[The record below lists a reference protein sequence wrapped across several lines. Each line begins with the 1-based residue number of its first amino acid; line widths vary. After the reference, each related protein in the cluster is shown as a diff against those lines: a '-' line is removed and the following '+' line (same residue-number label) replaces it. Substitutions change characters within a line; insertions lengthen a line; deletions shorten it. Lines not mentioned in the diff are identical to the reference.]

1 MGVNR
6 VRTFIVAGFLI
17 LFAAIVRTAWLGDDA
32 YITFR
37 TADNIV
43 HGYGPVWNVGERVQ
57 SFTHPLWL
65 AIFTAFYAV
74 TGEPYYT
81 SIVLSLALSMATVA
95 LLIRSVA
102 LTPMAALICIA
113 ALASSK
119 AFVDY
124 STSGLENALSHVL
137 IVMFAW
143 RWWVD
148 DRGET
153 RMLRLS
159 ALAALC
165 MLNRL
170 DLALLVG
177 PAVAVE
183 AWRMGRSAWRPLA
196 IGLLPLVAWEAF
208 SMFYYASP
216 VPNTAYAKLNI
227 ATPLPELALR
237 GLNYLRR
244 TGEGDPVTIPVMVL
258 AAAVGLWSNR
268 RAGWPLVAGVIL
280 TVFYLFRIG
289 GDFMMG
295 RFLTAPFVMSVAIL
309 ARAPWLQERRTGAIT
324 AAALVVLG
332 LAAPWE
338 PAALSGYGYARLD
351 NLLHGRWAATPRDN
365 GSSITRFGITDERR
379 YYYESTGLLKSR
391 PGHPRPDH
399 PNAEDGRTLR
409 AGSSP
414 LALKP
419 PSTQPTSQAASA
431 SLRAGSSPSVVIREG
446 IGFVGYF
453 AGPTV
458 HIVDPYALSDP
469 LLSRLPAIP
478 GSRTGHYRRDIP
490 AGYVESLE
498 SHTNQIAD
506 PDLSAFY
513 ERLRVAVAGPL
524 WSRSRVMTAAA
535 LMAGRYD
542 HHLRAYLR
550 TTSGQGR

>member
-6 VRTFIVAGFLI
+6 VRVLIFAGLLV
-17 LFAAIVRTAWLGDDA
+17 LFAAIVRTAWVGDDA

-65 AIFTAFYAV
+65 AIVTVFFAV

-81 SIVLSLALSMATVA
+81 SIVLSLALSIATVV

-102 LTPMAALICIA
+102 PTPMAALIGIA
-113 ALASSK
+113 ALVSSK

-124 STSGLENALSHVL
+124 STSGLENALSHLL
-137 IVMFAW
+137 IVMFAR
-143 RWWVD
+143 RWWVED
-148 DRGET
+148 SGET
-153 RMLRLS
+153 RLRHLS

-170 DLALLVG
+170 DLVLLVG
-177 PAVAVE
+177 PAVMVD
-183 AWRMGRSAWRPLA
+183 AWRMGRSAWRPMA
-196 IGLLPLVAWEAF
+196 IGLLPLVLWEAF

-227 ATPLPELALR
+227 ATPLGELALR

-244 TGEGDPVTIPVMVL
+244 TAEGDPVTIPVMLL
-258 AAAVGLWSNR
+258 AAAVGVTANR
-268 RAGWPLVAGVIL
+268 RASWPLVAGVVL
-280 TVFYLFRIG
+280 TVLYLFRIG

-309 ARAPWLQERRTGAIT
+309 ARGPWPRERRSGAIT

-351 NLLHGRWAATPRDN
+351 GLLHGRWTATPRDE
-365 GSSITRFGITDERR
+365 GSSITRYGITDERR

-399 PNAEDGRTLR
+399 PNAEDGRALR
-409 AGSSP
+409 AGSAR
-414 LALKP
+414 L
-419 PSTQPTSQAASA
+419 
-431 SLRAGSSPSVVIREG
+431 VVREG

-453 AGPTV
+453 AGPAV

-478 GSRTGHYRRDIP
+478 GSRTGHYLRDIP
-490 AGYVESLE
+490 AGYLESLE

-506 PDLSAFY
+506 PDLSVFY
-513 ERLRVAVAGPL
+513 DRLRVAVAGPL
-524 WSRSRVMTAAA
+524 WDRSRVMTAAA

-542 HHLRAYLR
+542 HYLRAYRR

>member
-1 MGVNR
+1 M
-6 VRTFIVAGFLI
+6 
-17 LFAAIVRTAWLGDDA
+17 
-32 YITFR
+32 
-37 TADNIV
+37 
-43 HGYGPVWNVGERVQ
+43 
-57 SFTHPLWL
+57 
-65 AIFTAFYAV
+65 
-74 TGEPYYT
+74 
-81 SIVLSLALSMATVA
+81 
-95 LLIRSVA
+95 
-102 LTPMAALICIA
+102 
-113 ALASSK
+113 
-119 AFVDY
+119 
-124 STSGLENALSHVL
+124 
-137 IVMFAW
+137 
-143 RWWVD
+143 
-148 DRGET
+148 
-153 RMLRLS
+153 
-159 ALAALC
+159 
-165 MLNRL
+165 
-170 DLALLVG
+170 
-177 PAVAVE
+177 
-183 AWRMGRSAWRPLA
+183 
-196 IGLLPLVAWEAF
+196 
-208 SMFYYASP
+208 
-216 VPNTAYAKLNI
+216 
-227 ATPLPELALR
+227 
-237 GLNYLRR
+237 
-244 TGEGDPVTIPVMVL
+244 
-258 AAAVGLWSNR
+258 
-268 RAGWPLVAGVIL
+268 AGVVL
-280 TVFYLFRIG
+280 TVLYLFRIG

-309 ARAPWLQERRTGAIT
+309 ARAPWPRERRAGAIT
-324 AAALVVLG
+324 AAALVVIG

-399 PNAEDGRTLR
+399 PNAEDGRALR
-409 AGSSP
+409 AGS
-414 LALKP
+414 
-419 PSTQPTSQAASA
+419 T
-431 SLRAGSSPSVVIREG
+431 RVVVREG

-453 AGPTV
+453 AGPAV

-542 HHLRAYLR
+542 HYLRAYLR

>member
-1 MGVNR
+1 MTTVNR
-6 VRTFIVAGFLI
+6 VRAFVFAGLLI
-17 LFAAIVRTAWLGDDA
+17 LFAAIVRTAWIGDDP

-43 HGYGPVWNVGERVQ
+43 NGYGPVWNAAERVQ
-57 SFTHPLWL
+57 GFTHPLWL
-65 AIFTAFYAV
+65 AVFTVFYAV

-81 SIVLSLALSMATVA
+81 SMALCLALSMVTVT

-102 LTPMAALICIA
+102 VTPWTALICVA
-113 ALASSK
+113 ALMSSK

-124 STSGLENALSHVL
+124 STSGLENPLSHVL

-143 RWWVD
+143 RWWAEPAGA
-148 DRGET
+148 R

-159 ALAALC
+159 ALGALG

-177 PAVAVE
+177 PALMAE
-183 AWRMGRSAWRPLA
+183 AWRNGRAAWRPMMV
-196 IGLLPLVAWEAF
+196 GLLPLVFWEAF
-208 SMFYYASP
+208 SMFYYASL

-227 ATPLPELALR
+227 ATPLPELASR
-237 GLNYLRR
+237 GITYLRR
-244 TGEGDPVTIPVMVL
+244 TAEGDPVTIPVILL
-258 AAAVGLWSNR
+258 AAAVGLMFDR
-268 RAGWPLVAGVIL
+268 RASWPLISGVAL
-280 TVFYLFRIG
+280 TVLYLLRIG

-295 RFLTAPFVMSVAIL
+295 RFLTAPFVMSAAIL
-309 ARAPWLQERRTGAIT
+309 AHSPWPRGARAAAIT

-351 NLLHGRWAATPRDN
+351 NLLHGQWAAAPRD
-365 GSSITRFGITDERR
+365 GGRSIGVYGVIDERR

-399 PNAEDGRTLR
+399 PNAEDGRALR
-409 AGSSP
+409 AGSD
-414 LALKP
+414 
-419 PSTQPTSQAASA
+419 
-431 SLRAGSSPSVVIREG
+431 RVVIRDG

-453 AGPTV
+453 AGPDV
-458 HIVDPYALSDP
+458 HIVDPYALTDP

-478 GSRTGHYRRDIP
+478 GSRTGHYLRDIP
-490 AGYVESLE
+490 AGYPESLE
-498 SHTNQIAD
+498 SQTNQIAD
-506 PDLSAFY
+506 PDLAAYY

-524 WSRSRVMTAAA
+524 WSRSRVMTA
-535 LMAGRYD
+535 LGLIAGRYD
-542 HHLRAYLR
+542 HYLRAYHVR
-550 TTSGQGR
+550 VSAP